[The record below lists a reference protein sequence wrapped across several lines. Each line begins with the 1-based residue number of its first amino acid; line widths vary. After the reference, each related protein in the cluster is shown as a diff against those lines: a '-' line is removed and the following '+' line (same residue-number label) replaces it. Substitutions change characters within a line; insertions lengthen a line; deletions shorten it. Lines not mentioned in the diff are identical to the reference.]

1 MATSLPTDL
10 ILPHLRELNRN
21 AADLR
26 EIRLM
31 WRLIEA
37 SARMQASQ
45 QGQALVS
52 MLTDTRQGLEQL
64 EQGLLQSQLAQSAQ
78 EAMAQLGMQS
88 SHAIDLLVR
97 SLYERTA
104 DVGFLAADS
113 VLCEAMAQ
121 LGDGDILLDMA
132 AGGLH
137 AWQAP
142 LQLHLQAYR
151 AKYTVYDDILL
162 LDTQGQ
168 VCARAQAGDKPLPPC
183 AEGWFQQCLQQAGHV
198 SHFGASC
205 VLPGA
210 DRLIYAQR
218 LLHPRTMAVLGVLC
232 LSFDFAAEMQAIF
245 ASGGPR
251 AQVGLLLDAAG
262 VVIASSDDHWIAP
275 GSRVPMHH
283 GDAVQPLIHAGRT
296 YLVRT
301 ARALP
306 YQGYAGPEGW
316 QTQVMA
322 PLDLAFATQQRPQVL
337 QALEPAIAEGLMAQ
351 SRGFCPPLHAMAR
364 AADDIRRVVWNGQ
377 VLAASQAPESPV
389 QGTAHP
395 DPLQAVLEQM
405 SETGDLTHAV
415 FTRAIHG
422 LHETALSTRLQEH
435 TTLNRLLMDLLER
448 NLYERANDC
457 RWWALTPGLQKVL
470 QDNSGCLAL
479 SVQAHDAAQ
488 RLLEQLNAL
497 YTVYARIALYDAQG
511 LVLACSHEDE
521 PGLPLSPGV
530 RVQASALQ
538 ATMALRD
545 AQAYHVQELDDGGL
559 PVHVYHAALRAPST
573 TNGHGHG
580 QGADQGPAIG
590 GIALLFH
597 TRRELQAMLQAAAQE
612 QSEDAGPEDHGLP
625 RLPMEAFYV
634 ARDGRIIAASHG
646 GRPLG
651 SCIEGVAGLATLADG
666 EVRSSI
672 EEIEGHYCIV
682 GMAAGRG
689 YREFRLDQGAA
700 RDAKESATE
709 DTLAGLV
716 SLSLQRL
723 GPVHADA
730 RNRALRLAPAT
741 RLDGSRPVAR
751 ALAAH
756 GGGDAPV
763 ELASFYVGASLLA
776 LRAADV
782 CEALPASAISPVAAG
797 RLPFCVG
804 ALARRSQG
812 SVSGYVWVFDL
823 AALLQGRP
831 GVVTEQS
838 QVIVVQHGGLRV
850 GLLVS
855 ALQGVH
861 RLPASALVESPMLS
875 VASTTPA
882 LVRELVHAGAGLPLI
897 QCLDPAALMQRLQPS
912 RGAAANADRSAAAV
926 EREAAWDAQAA

>member
-1 MATSLPTDL
+1 M
-10 ILPHLRELNRN
+10 
-21 AADLR
+21 
-26 EIRLM
+26 
-31 WRLIEA
+31 
-37 SARMQASQ
+37 
-45 QGQALVS
+45 
-52 MLTDTRQGLEQL
+52 
-64 EQGLLQSQLAQSAQ
+64 
-78 EAMAQLGMQS
+78 
-88 SHAIDLLVR
+88 
-97 SLYERTA
+97 
-104 DVGFLAADS
+104 
-113 VLCEAMAQ
+113 
-121 LGDGDILLDMA
+121 
-132 AGGLH
+132 
-137 AWQAP
+137 
-142 LQLHLQAYR
+142 
-151 AKYTVYDDILL
+151 
-162 LDTQGQ
+162 
-168 VCARAQAGDKPLPPC
+168 
-183 AEGWFQQCLQQAGHV
+183 
-198 SHFGASC
+198 
-205 VLPGA
+205 
-210 DRLIYAQR
+210 
-218 LLHPRTMAVLGVLC
+218 
-232 LSFDFAAEMQAIF
+232 
-245 ASGGPR
+245 
-251 AQVGLLLDAAG
+251 
-262 VVIASSDDHWIAP
+262 
-275 GSRVPMHH
+275 
-283 GDAVQPLIHAGRT
+283 
-296 YLVRT
+296 
-301 ARALP
+301 
-306 YQGYAGPEGW
+306 
-316 QTQVMA
+316 
-322 PLDLAFATQQRPQVL
+322 
-337 QALEPAIAEGLMAQ
+337 
-351 SRGFCPPLHAMAR
+351 
-364 AADDIRRVVWNGQ
+364 
-377 VLAASQAPESPV
+377 

-488 RLLEQLNAL
+488 RLLEQLNTL

-538 ATMALRD
+538 ATMRCAMPRPITCRSWTMGP
-545 AQAYHVQELDDGGL
+545 ARPRL
-559 PVHVYHAALRAPST
+559 PRRIARPST

-597 TRRELQAMLQAAAQE
+597 TRRELQAMLQAAAPE
-612 QSEDAGPEDHGLP
+612 QSGDAGPEDHGLP
-625 RLPMEAFYV
+625 CLPMEAFYV

-804 ALARRSQG
+804 ALARRSQ
-812 SVSGYVWVFDL
+812 
-823 AALLQGRP
+823 A
-831 GVVTEQS
+831 
-838 QVIVVQHGGLRV
+838 
-850 GLLVS
+850 
-855 ALQGVH
+855 
-861 RLPASALVESPMLS
+861 ASAAMSGCSTWPRCCRAGPAWSPS
-875 VASTTPA
+875 SRRSSWSSTAACAWGCWSARCKACTGCRPA
-882 LVRELVHAGAGLPLI
+882 RWWNRPCSAWPPRRRPWCGSW
-897 QCLDPAALMQRLQPS
+897 CMPARACR
-912 RGAAANADRSAAAV
+912 
-926 EREAAWDAQAA
+926 